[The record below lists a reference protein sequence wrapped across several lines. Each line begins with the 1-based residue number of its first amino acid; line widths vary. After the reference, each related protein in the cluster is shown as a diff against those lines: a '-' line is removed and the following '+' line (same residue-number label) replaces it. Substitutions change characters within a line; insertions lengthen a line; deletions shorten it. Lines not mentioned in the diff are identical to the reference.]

1 MKSILL
7 TAVSFFLL
15 FTAPVSGTEI
25 RQERVQFKPGET
37 GATIN
42 DNDQRV
48 IGLLTKGIGAGD
60 VDPVVARRCT
70 WLEAVP

>member
-1 MKSILL
+1 MAEVVNVFGTEFANPL
-7 TAVSFFLL
+7 TAH
-15 FTAPVSGTEI
+15 TEY
-25 RQERVQFKPGET
+25 
-37 GATIN
+37 

-48 IGLLTKGIGAGD
+48 IGLLTRGIGAGD

>member
-1 MKSILL
+1 MDSRLCPTLTNVILNVAEVVNVFGTEFANPL
-7 TAVSFFLL
+7 TAH
-15 FTAPVSGTEI
+15 TEY
-25 RQERVQFKPGET
+25 
-37 GATIN
+37 